1 MKDVHCDR
9 FNKSCANACKIG
21 NHRCIHELVCDIL
34 WLSQLEINQSM
45 ALCVSN
51 VVCATNG
58 FSIDRQLD
66 ILFGEHYM
74 AIFAFTTH
82 LPQLMVLWRKTEDNF
97 LKEPYTNGNRRLSVK
112 VRFTALAFFF
122 VSMGEY

>member
-1 MKDVHCDR
+1 MHAK
-9 FNKSCANACKIG
+9 
-21 NHRCIHELVCDIL
+21 
-34 WLSQLEINQSM
+34 LEIIGAFMN
-45 ALCVSN
+45 LCVTYYGLVNWKSISQWHC
-51 VVCATNG
+51 VCLMLYVLLMA
-58 FSIDRQLD
+58 FQLTGN
-66 ILFGEHYM
+66 LTFYSVSMVNYM

-82 LPQLMVLWRKTEDNF
+82 LPQLMVFWRKTEDNF